1 MSLISL
7 EYKDFFDDNK
17 DKKLEFSE
25 DLLLSSYNIKSLFA
39 LKVDGESMQPVIND
53 KALIVT
59 DLSQKTVLNE
69 SIYVVFNDGKMWVK
83 KAIVEENIT
92 TFISINK
99 EYSHLIF
106 NEKDTRVIGKVL
118 LTFTNL

>member
-7 EYKDFFDDNK
+7 EYKDFFDHNK

-25 DLLLSSYNIKSLFA
+25 NLLLSSYNIKSLFA
-39 LKVDGESMQPVIND
+39 LKVDGESMQPVI
-53 KALIVT
+53 KHRALIVA
-59 DLSQKTVLNE
+59 DLSQKTVENE

-99 EYSHLIF
+99 EYAHLIF
-106 NEKDTRVIGKVL
+106 NQKDTRVIGKVL

>member
-1 MSLISL
+1 MSLICL
-7 EYKDFFDDNK
+7 EYKDFFDNNK
-17 DKKLEFSE
+17 EKKLEFSE
-25 DLLLSSYNIKSLFA
+25 NLLLSSYNVKSLFA

-53 KALIVT
+53 KALIVS
-59 DLSQKTVLNE
+59 DLSQKNIENE
-69 SIYVVFNDGKMWVK
+69 SIYVVYNAGKMWVK
-83 KAIVEENIT
+83 KAIIDKNLT

-99 EYSHLIF
+99 KFAHLIF

>member
-7 EYKDFFDDNK
+7 EYKDFFDGNK

>member
-1 MSLISL
+1 MSLICL
-7 EYKDFFDDNK
+7 EYKDFFDNNK
-17 DKKLEFSE
+17 EKKLEFSE
-25 DLLLSSYNIKSLFA
+25 NLLLSSYNVKSLFA

-59 DLSQKTVLNE
+59 DLSQKIIENE
-69 SIYVVFNDGKMWVK
+69 SIYVVYNAGKMWVK
-83 KAIVEENIT
+83 KAIIDKNTT

-99 EYSHLIF
+99 KFAHLIF
-106 NEKDTRVIGKVL
+106 NEKDTRVLGKVL